1 MILSSENI
9 NGEAI
14 YDVSELSERDILII
28 RSSLLNYYSYVK
40 SYGAEPLH
48 RHLELIELFKI

>member
-9 NGEAI
+9 NGEDM
-14 YDVSELSERDILII
+14 YNVSELSERDIVLI
-28 RSSLLNYYSYVK
+28 RSALLNYYSDIK
-40 SYGAEPLH
+40 SWCCEPSH